1 MSSDRFL
8 VAVTFRMGRLGV
20 PVIAEFTCP
29 GPRTVV
35 MRIIDGEGRGSVVET
50 HGTPVGRGRD
60 GLPRT
65 AVVEAVIAHSDRP
78 QFGRAL
84 SAASLIRP
92 LMRRSATRLWRDDLV
107 YAERLFELRS

>member
-1 MSSDRFL
+1 
-8 VAVTFRMGRLGV
+8 
-20 PVIAEFTCP
+20 
-29 GPRTVV
+29 

-50 HGTPVGRGRD
+50 HATPLGPGRD

-78 QFGRAL
+78 HFGKAL
-84 SAASLIRP
+84 VAAPVIGSLMGISSA
-92 LMRRSATRLWRDDLV
+92 RLWRDDLV